1 MRGWAEELAEEL
13 AEDPALATYPRAAAV
28 LGIAAEVAYNR
39 GDYAR
44 TDRLARAGLDRA
56 TDAEGT

>member
-1 MRGWAEELAEEL
+1 MRGRTEEL